1 MRVKGRRS
9 NSSSWQTLLALAFIC
24 GLVTA
29 ALMHWLPWW
38 LVCYYLLCSVLT
50 FVMYAWD
57 KKASIQGQWRIP
69 ELRLQLLALCGG
81 WPGALLAQQLLRHKS
96 NKSSFLWLFCLM
108 VLLNL
113 AVLYALIFTQNHFAA
128 LT

>member
-9 NSSSWQTLLALAFIC
+9 NSSWQTLLALAFIC

>member
-1 MRVKGRRS
+1 MRVKGRR
-9 NSSSWQTLLALAFIC
+9 SSSWQTLLALAFIG
-24 GLVTA
+24 GLVAA

-50 FVMYAWD
+50 FVVYAWD
-57 KKASIQGQWRIP
+57 KKASVQGQWRIP
-69 ELRLQLLALCGG
+69 EFRLQLLALCGG

-113 AVLYALIFTQNHFAA
+113 AVLYALIFAQNHFAA